1 MQYKIK
7 GNDHAW
13 SEIKIAFY
21 EIKWKTMTM
30 YEGNDNAWGGIKMA
44 LHEIKK

>member
-1 MQYKIK
+1 MQYKII

-21 EIKWKTMTM
+21 EIKWKTMAM
-30 YEGNDNAWGGIKMA
+30 YEGNDNACGGIKME